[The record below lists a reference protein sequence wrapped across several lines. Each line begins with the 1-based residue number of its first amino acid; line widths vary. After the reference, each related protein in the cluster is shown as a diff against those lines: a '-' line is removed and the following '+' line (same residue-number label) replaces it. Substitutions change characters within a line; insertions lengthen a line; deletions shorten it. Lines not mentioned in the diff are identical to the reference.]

1 MYQFPAIVESRD
13 SWKARARLSNSA
25 RIRACWCREASYS
38 RLLMKGSVSWER
50 SFLRSACTESWL
62 WKHVALLLFR
72 EVSSYEIPFPRL
84 AIEFLVLHEVTSC
97 SVHMRKSLNSFFQLE
112 FCCLRAVIP
121 VNILV
126 FSLFVSV
133 PQQVSLY
140 LLWSVTWWGQS
151 SDARIVN
158 FTKTGSSG
166 PFWCGVRKCVV
177 RIGELQDALGL
188 LTCERTLDGQVCDG
202 CDSMGSPRKPR
213 RRSGSAGCCG
223 KCDASGGSTCGDVAR
238 AVDLFC
244 KDAKFDKW
252 CSKITLSR
260 TREKCCVC
268 ECDCGRCTVYNN
280 NYNLKQLEQSKQPRA
295 NWKNRAQNEASWK
308 TNNNKKHRQTKHNQK
323 QLPKNVVPF

>member
-1 MYQFPAIVESRD
+1 MSWSFLFPTSVVRLRILRTKFSPQRLYWILTVKTCGSPAFPRSILVWDSISETCNRVSCSAWSGFVLCTYEEVSQFIF
-13 SWKARARLSNSA
+13 SA
-25 RIRACWCREASYS
+25 RI
-38 RLLMKGSVSWER
+38 
-50 SFLRSACTESWL
+50 
-62 WKHVALLLFR
+62 LLFAR
-72 EVSSYEIPFPRL
+72 CHSCEHTRFP
-84 AIEFLVLHEVTSC
+84 
-97 SVHMRKSLNSFFQLE
+97 
-112 FCCLRAVIP
+112 
-121 VNILV
+121 
-126 FSLFVSV
+126 LFVSV

-140 LLWSVTWWGQS
+140 LLWSVTLWGQS

-177 RIGELQDALGL
+177 RVGEIQDALGL
-188 LTCERTLDGQVCDG
+188 LTCERTLDGQACGG
-202 CDSMGSPRKPR
+202 CDSMGSPRRPR

-308 TNNNKKHRQTKHNQK
+308 TNNNKKHRQT
-323 QLPKNVVPF
+323 